1 MKFCKLENDGK
12 ILNITEVADTDTQ
25 NPQTS
30 SFDESIG
37 IKFCKKIT
45 GWASWIADTPE
56 RKGRAVIDGSYDQE
70 KNVFVDIQPFSSCTF
85 NYSTGKWEPP
95 VSFPDAD
102 PYAKYNWNESN
113 QTWEAWS

>member
-1 MKFCKLENDGK
+1 MKPFCQLDNNGK
-12 ILNITEVADTDTQ
+12 ILNITEVADSDTQ
-25 NPQTS
+25 AADG

-37 IKFCKKIT
+37 IEFCKKIT
-45 GWASWIADTPE
+45 GWPSWIADTPE
-56 RKGRAVIDGSYDQE
+56 RKGKAVIDGSYDQE
-70 KNVFVDIQPFSSCTF
+70 KNVFVDFQPFSSWTF
-85 NYSTGKWEPP
+85 NYSTGKWETP